1 MAARDDGGKHTM
13 RSINIAIA
21 GLGGRGFGLLKDVI
35 LTFDEVNVL
44 GVCDLYEDRAQRGF
58 DAVKEKKGNEPLK
71 TLNYKDL
78 LEIPELDALVVT
90 TSWETHIP
98 IAIDAMKAGIRPG
111 VEVGAA
117 YSIDQLWQLVRT
129 SEETGVPCMLMENC
143 CYGREELMVMNMVK
157 QGLFGSIVHC
167 QGGYRHDLREEIG
180 NGREKRHYRNANYL
194 HRNCENYPT
203 HELGP
208 IAQILGIN
216 HGNRMVKLTSTASCA
231 RGMNEYLK
239 REKGVDYDQSGAAWA
254 QGDVVTTVI
263 TCAHGETIVL
273 TLDTTLPRYY
283 SRGFH
288 IQGTK
293 GMYEEENQSIFIDEK
308 DNHADFKWSDHWGN
322 VKEYRDEYEHPI
334 WKQFLNDGVRGG
346 HGGMDYLVFRAFFES
361 VADGVNP
368 PIDVYDMAAWMC
380 IGVLSEESIA
390 MGGAPVAIPD
400 FTNGQWIEV
409 R

>member
-1 MAARDDGGKHTM
+1 M
-13 RSINIAIA
+13 RSINIAIV
-21 GLGGRGFGLLKDVI
+21 GVGGRGYGLLKDVI
-35 LTFDEVNVL
+35 LTFDEVNIL

-58 DAVKEKKGNEPLK
+58 DAVKEKKGNEPVK
-71 TLNYKDL
+71 TQSYKDL
-78 LEIPELDALVVT
+78 LTIPELDALVVT

-98 IAIDAMKAGIRPG
+98 IAIDAMRAGIRPG

-129 SEETGVPCMLMENC
+129 SEETGVPCMLLENC
-143 CYGREELMVMNMVK
+143 CYGREELMVRNMVE

-180 NGREKRHYRNANYL
+180 NGRENRHYRNANYL
-194 HRNCENYPT
+194 HRNTENYPT

-231 RGMNEYLK
+231 RGMNEYL
-239 REKGVDYDQSGAAWA
+239 RNAKGADYDQSSAAFA

-293 GMYEEENQSIFIDEK
+293 GMYEEENQSIFMDGQ
-308 DNHADFKWSDHWGN
+308 DNQFDFEWSKHWGN
-322 VKEYRDEYEHPI
+322 MKEYREQYEHSI
-334 WKQFLNDGVRGG
+334 WQQFLSDGVRGG

-361 VADGVNP
+361 VADGTNP
-368 PIDVYDMAAWMC
+368 PIDVYDMATWMS
-380 IGVLSEESIA
+380 IGVLSEDSIA